1 MPVNLD
7 LLSRA
12 LDATSYA
19 MMVTAADGTIV
30 HVNRAFSQVTG
41 WSPEEAVGRAPNL
54 LSSGRQDVDFY
65 EAMWQSMMQKGA
77 WQGEIWNRRK
87 DGEAFLEFLT
97 VDAVR
102 NDADEIT
109 HFVAVF
115 SELGE
120 RILREQRIS
129 HLAYHDDLTGLPNRT
144 LFMDRLDRAVS
155 LARRK
160 GAQLAVA
167 MLDLDGF
174 KAVNDTFG
182 HEAGDLLLK
191 AVSGRLKDCLRESD
205 TVSRL
210 GGDEFAVLLPVVE
223 GARGAMQTAQRMLA
237 ALGRPFI
244 LGGEEISIGA
254 SLGVAMM
261 ASPVCEASDLLK
273 QADRAMY
280 RVKRSGKGDIAFFE
294 DKTAQSRGTAASA

>member
-1 MPVNLD
+1 MTANLD

-30 HVNRAFSQVTG
+30 HVNRAFTQVTG
-41 WSPEEAVGRAPNL
+41 WSPEEAVGRTPSL
-54 LSSGRQDVDFY
+54 LGSGRQDVDFY
-65 EAMWQSMMQKGA
+65 EAMWQSMRQKGQ

-102 NDADEIT
+102 DGADKIT

-129 HLAYHDDLTGLPNRT
+129 YLAYHDDLTGLPNRT
-144 LFMDRLDRAVS
+144 LFMDRLERAVS

-160 GAQLAVA
+160 GAQLAVL

-191 AVSGRLKDCLRESD
+191 AVSNRLKDCLRESD

-223 GARGAMQTAQRMLA
+223 GAKGAMQTAQRMLA
-237 ALGRPFI
+237 TLRRPVI
-244 LGGEEISIGA
+244 LAGEEISIGA
-254 SLGVAMM
+254 SLGVALMS
-261 ASPVCEASDLLK
+261 SPTSAAGDLLK
-273 QADRAMY
+273 QADRATY
-280 RVKRSGKGDIAFFE
+280 RVKRGGKGDIAFFE
-294 DKTAQSRGTAASA
+294 DETNLPRGKAASA

>member
-1 MPVNLD
+1 MTADQDILC
-7 LLSRA
+7 RA
-12 LDATSYA
+12 FDATSYA
-19 MMVTAADGTIV
+19 MMMTAADGTILQ
-30 HVNRAFSQVTG
+30 VNPAFTRVTG
-41 WSPEEAVGRAPNL
+41 WSPEEAVGRTPSL
-54 LSSGRQDVDFY
+54 ISSGRQDIDFY
-65 EAMWQSMMQKGA
+65 EDMWRSMAETGR

-87 DGEAFLEFLT
+87 DGEAYLEFLT

-102 NDADEIT
+102 DDAGEIT
-109 HFVAVF
+109 HYVAVF

-120 RILREQRIS
+120 RMLREQRIS

-160 GAQLAVA
+160 GAQLAVV

-191 AVSGRLKDCLRESD
+191 AASDRLKDCLRESD

-210 GGDEFAVLLPVVE
+210 GGDEFAVLLPVVD
-223 GARGAMQTAQRMLA
+223 GAKGAMQTAQRMLA
-237 ALGRPFI
+237 TLNRPFI
-244 LGGEEISIGA
+244 LAGEEVPIGA
-254 SLGVAMM
+254 SLGVALM
-261 ASPVCEASDLLK
+261 ASPTCAASDLLK

-280 RVKRSGKGDIAFFE
+280 RAKRGGKGDIAFF
-294 DKTAQSRGTAASA
+294 DDDAGLPRGKAASA